1 MSGSG
6 QDDFRAPTYLTPIAG
21 DEPIATTD
29 EGKESRPTMHFVQL
43 IQRILSYIGQP
54 TSGNPAGQT
63 LSSQVGEVNII
74 TSIIISAVSAANAGL
89 AGRVMALEAGSGLLT
104 PPLLPR
110 PPGLSQPQVLA
121 RIWFFR

>member
-29 EGKESRPTMHFVQL
+29 EGVSSRPTMHFVQL
-43 IQRILSYIGQP
+43 IQRLLSYVGQP
-54 TSGNPAGQT
+54 TGGNPAGQT
-63 LSSQVGEVNII
+63 LSSQVGAVNIF

-89 AGRVMALEAGSGLLT
+89 VGRVLQLESAGQQRSQ
-104 PPLLPR
+104 PLPR